1 MLKVSLLLCLL
12 SSGFCSQEAHEHKDA
27 VTRGMISQPNLSVT
41 AQFRDFV
48 HSPLKAEF
56 SQ

>member
-41 AQFRDFV
+41 AV
-48 HSPLKAEF
+48 
-56 SQ
+56 